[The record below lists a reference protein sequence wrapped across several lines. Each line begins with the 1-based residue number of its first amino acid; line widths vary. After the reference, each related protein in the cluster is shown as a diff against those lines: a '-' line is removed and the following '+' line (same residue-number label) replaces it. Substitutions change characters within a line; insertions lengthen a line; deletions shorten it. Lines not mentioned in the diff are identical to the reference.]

1 METEIVRPKYPSLG
15 LPNRPMRAYA
25 RSVITPTSASSTPI
39 AEEGSRVAGES
50 GGARE
55 LCA

>member
-1 METEIVRPKYPSLG
+1 
-15 LPNRPMRAYA
+15 MRAYA